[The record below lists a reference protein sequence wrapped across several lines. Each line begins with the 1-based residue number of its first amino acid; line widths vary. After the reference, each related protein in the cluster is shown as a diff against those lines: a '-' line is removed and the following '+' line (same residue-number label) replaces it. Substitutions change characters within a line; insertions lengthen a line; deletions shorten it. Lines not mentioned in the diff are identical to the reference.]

1 MRLDCLLSMCWY
13 YSSKRRKEL
22 CCNLFAVSFVYKSMR
37 MLFVICVCRSS
48 SCHNLAGALLCH
60 FSLLHHSTRPLH
72 CSSPARSKQAK
83 G

>member
-1 MRLDCLLSMCWY
+1 LSSFDVLVLRGEKSY
-13 YSSKRRKEL
+13 VAIY
-22 CCNLFAVSFVYKSMR
+22 FAVSFVYKSMR